1 MLDIRKNFSSH
12 SDRVALEISL
22 QEGRQDSLEMKIGEW
37 KDIFYLLLLN
47 VSCEGD
53 NELACTQLCT
63 QLIHQLVWC
72 SQDTNTYPVY

>member
-1 MLDIRKNFSSH
+1 MLDIRKNFSSD

-22 QEGRQDSLEMKIGEW
+22 QEGRQDSLEMKIREW

-63 QLIHQLVWC
+63 QLIYQLEWC